1 MFKSFMLCVIA
12 VILTGASCVH
22 AASWWLESQATVQ
35 SGSLTPQIDGGF
47 SVPVSGTTIGLSVFG
62 LRTTGWGEVYA
73 GPTWSPS
80 GHCQLGISAGIEQA
94 RGTWRTA
101 GSLGVNEGP
110 VNSFS
115 ILEKGASGTWFKT
128 ATTMSVSNHVRL
140 GLLGQTSVGWG
151 PYGEVVPRSHAMFWA
166 AITIAQGATSG
177 LVALQVTS
185 W

>member
-1 MFKSFMLCVIA
+1 MFKSLMLCTIA
-12 VILTGASCVH
+12 VILSGAPSAH
-22 AASWWLESQATVQ
+22 AASCWLETQATMQ
-35 SGSLTPQIDGGF
+35 SGSLTPQLDGGF
-47 SVPVSGTTIGLSVFG
+47 SVPVSGTTFGLSVFG
-62 LRTTGWGEVYA
+62 LRTTGWGQVYA

-115 ILEKGASGTWFKT
+115 VLEKGASGTWYKT
-128 ATTMSVSNHVRL
+128 TTTFAVSSRVHL

-151 PYGEVVPRSHAMFWA
+151 PYGEVVALPHTMFWGA
-166 AITIAQGATSG
+166 MTVAQGTTSG